1 MLLKKK
7 KKETLFIACEFGF
20 AYKKLL
26 NRFFICFYVVCFC
39 IDAYKIAVLGIFICL
54 FIVKKLLLWECRGEK
69 CSKKINFT
77 QFVPFF
83 RIIEHIKMQKSLFY
97 MLVDK
102 VQIKMQCIELVICAF
117 SILLSLKG
125 RFELPCSRLTAH
137 LSLV

>member
-1 MLLKKK
+1 MPFYRKKVVFGACRSK
-7 KKETLFIACEFGF
+7 KCP
-20 AYKKLL
+20 
-26 NRFFICFYVVCFC
+26 
-39 IDAYKIAVLGIFICL
+39 
-54 FIVKKLLLWECRGEK
+54 
-69 CSKKINFT
+69 KKINFT

-117 SILLSLKG
+117 GILFSLKG
-125 RFELPCSRLTAH
+125 SFELPCSRLTAH